1 MCYDYKADKEGV
13 YVFEP
18 SSLPENLLDVHD
30 IVKVNVIV
38 KKKSGSGC
46 GSAVTGMSGAY
57 AAITTILITLGGA
70 MICFRKKRR

>member
-46 GSAVTGMSGAY
+46 GSAVTGTYGAY